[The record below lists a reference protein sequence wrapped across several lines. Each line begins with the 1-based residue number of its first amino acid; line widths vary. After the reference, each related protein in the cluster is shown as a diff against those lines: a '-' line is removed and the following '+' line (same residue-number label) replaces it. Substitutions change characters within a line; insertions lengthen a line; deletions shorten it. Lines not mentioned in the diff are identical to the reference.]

1 MNLLDRFKLWR
12 LRQLKSAQRHVE
24 GTHLGVAKHVVLL
37 YKHHSAER
45 SQDLLEW
52 KREVQAHGTPNL
64 QVIPMAYWWQGKSKK
79 NNENEVTTPFHELPQ
94 PWLNFNEHAVST
106 WRKPKS
112 IELRRFINTEFDLL
126 LYCETEPCWVLEEI
140 LARSKAKMKVGP
152 SGLVRSNDLDIILS
166 HPNGQQTF
174 ESHMNGMVEFLTQAP
189 LQSSREK

>member
-1 MNLLDRFKLWR
+1 
-12 LRQLKSAQRHVE
+12 
-24 GTHLGVAKHVVLL
+24 LGVAEHVVLL

-45 SQDLLEW
+45 SQALLEW
-52 KREVQAHGTPNL
+52 KNAVQAHGTPNL
-64 QVIPMAYWWQGKSKK
+64 QIIPMAFWRQGKSK
-79 NNENEVTTPFHELPQ
+79 NHSEDEVTTPFQAMPQ
-94 PWLNFNEHAVST
+94 PWLNFNEHEVST

-152 SGLVRSNDLDIILS
+152 SGLIRSNDLDIILS
-166 HPNGQQTF
+166 NSEGSQTF
-174 ESHMNGMVEFLTQAP
+174 DSHMKSMVNFLIQAP

>member
-1 MNLLDRFKLWR
+1 MLDRFKLWR
-12 LRQLKSAQRHVE
+12 LRRLKSAQRHVE
-24 GTHLGVAKHVVLL
+24 GTHLGVAEHVVLL

-45 SQDLLEW
+45 SQTMLEW
-52 KREVQAHGTPNL
+52 KKAVQAHGTQHL
-64 QVIPMAYWWQGKSKK
+64 QVIPMAFWRQGKSK
-79 NNENEVTTPFHELPQ
+79 NHSEGEVTTPFKALPQ
-94 PWLNFNEHAVST
+94 PWLNFNEHEVST

-152 SGLVRSNDLDIILS
+152 SGLIRSKDLDIILS
-166 HPNGQQTF
+166 NSKGPQTF
-174 ESHMNGMVEFLTQAP
+174 DSHMKGMVDFLTQAP